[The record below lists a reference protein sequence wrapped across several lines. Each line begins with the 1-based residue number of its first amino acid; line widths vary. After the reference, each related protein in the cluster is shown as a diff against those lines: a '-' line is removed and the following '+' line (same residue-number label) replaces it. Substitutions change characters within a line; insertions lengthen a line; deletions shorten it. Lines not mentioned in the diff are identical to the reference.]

1 MEHRPDRLA
10 GRETTRTPRR
20 GTPAAARRDD
30 RVQDMVTRYTEQEF
44 EQLGWHDCTIW
55 GVELHPADPDA
66 GDWSADLALDIDF
79 IVEWLCPVTSSG
91 RTEFRVAPATLLFQG
106 VSDLSIMIAWGN
118 RGVGLHEMSI
128 AAIEWEPV
136 PTAPPGPGRPAFRWR
151 IKLNWPKSGEI
162 TFEAEGFTQ
171 TLRADPV
178 VTDQQSLSR
187 RVRSRLAPP
196 PSEPPA

>member
-1 MEHRPDRLA
+1 
-10 GRETTRTPRR
+10 
-20 GTPAAARRDD
+20 
-30 RVQDMVTRYTEQEF
+30 MVIRYTEQDF
-44 EQLGWHDCTIW
+44 EQLGWHDCTVW

-79 IVEWLCPVTSSG
+79 IVEWLCRAGPSG
-91 RTEFRVAPATLLFQG
+91 RVEFRVAPATLVFHG

-118 RGVGLHEMSI
+118 RGVGVHEMSI
-128 AAIEWEPV
+128 DTIEREPV
-136 PTAPPGPGRPAFRWR
+136 LPATPGPDRPVSRWR

-162 TFEAEGFTQ
+162 AFEAEGFTQ

-187 RVRSRLAPP
+187 RVRSRLAPL